1 MDCSQTNQLLDSA
14 KEKLK
19 AAIEDKTS
27 VDLTV
32 DEMTVVLE
40 QIEDLVVIPLLNMDE
55 PTQTMQLLNKQPE
68 N

>member
-40 QIEDLVVIPLLNMDE
+40 QIEDLVVIPLLNMNE

-68 N
+68 S